1 MNTKNNNPKR
11 IEKNREEG
19 EVLENNSTTFE
30 KIQELRDILKI
41 MERSVTCVSLSG
53 LGGIFAGVCALV
65 GASFAGYWLYFDNN
79 VPPAVLQHKLWLLAA
94 ATFVGAFLCVSLF
107 SYLRSKKL
115 QVPFWSSVTRRL
127 ITHIALPF
135 IAGSFI
141 ILWGLNQQLY
151 ILLLPASLIIY
162 GIAVFCGSR
171 YSTDE
176 ARYLGM
182 VEMFLGCV
190 AIWLPACC
198 GLLLWAVGF
207 GVMHIVYGSFVWYRY
222 ERKK

>member
-1 MNTKNNNPKR
+1 MTKNNND
-11 IEKNREEG
+11 
-19 EVLENNSTTFE
+19 STKFE

-53 LGGIFAGVCALV
+53 LGGILTGVCALI
-65 GASFAGYWLYFDNN
+65 GASFAGYWLYFDDTL
-79 VPPAVLQHKLWLLAA
+79 PPAELQHKLWLLAA
-94 ATFVGAFLCVSLF
+94 ATFVGAFLCVFIF
-107 SYLRSKKL
+107 SYLRSKKI
-115 QVPFWSSVTRRL
+115 QVPFWNSVTWRL

-141 ILWGLNQQLY
+141 ILWILNEQLY
-151 ILLLPASLIIY
+151 FLLLPSSLIIY
-162 GIAVFCGSR
+162 GIAIFCGSR

-176 ARYLGM
+176 ARYLGV

-190 AIWLPACC
+190 AIWLPACY
-198 GLLLWAVGF
+198 GLLFWALGF
-207 GVMHIVYGSFVWYRY
+207 GVMHIIYGAIVWCKY